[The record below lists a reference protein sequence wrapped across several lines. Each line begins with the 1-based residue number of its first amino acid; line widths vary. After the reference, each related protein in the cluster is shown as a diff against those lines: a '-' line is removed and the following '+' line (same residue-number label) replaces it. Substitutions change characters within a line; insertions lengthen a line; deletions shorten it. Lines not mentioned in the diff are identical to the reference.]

1 MKKLLS
7 AITISLLTAGLA
19 IAASSINFD
28 NKTFSLKH
36 TKTFGNNST
45 LEIYLPE
52 NASANNFSS
61 GILKGVFSI
70 QDTQNE
76 KFKEEMDNSAKEI
89 SSEPVKYD
97 EQPIWTKMD
106 MIDQTTYIVA
116 TCVSLGN
123 LMQRVSCSYNKSQI
137 INNNSS
143 MKMFI
148 YAKEYNLGSSSNV
161 GERLNTEYQ
170 KLKPE
175 IISE

>member
-19 IAASSINFD
+19 IAASSVNFD
-28 NKTFSLKH
+28 NKIFNLKQ

-45 LEIYLPE
+45 LEIYLPA

-70 QDTQNE
+70 QDTQGD
-76 KFKEEMDNSAKEI
+76 KFKEEMDNSAKEM

-106 MIDQTTYIVA
+106 MINQTTYIVT
-116 TCVSLGN
+116 TCVNLGN
-123 LMQRVSCSYNKSQI
+123 LMQRVSCSYNKTQI
-137 INNNSS
+137 INNNTSI
-143 MKMFI
+143 KMFI

-161 GERLNTEYQ
+161 AERLNEEYQ
-170 KLKPE
+170 KLKPA
-175 IISE
+175 IIAE